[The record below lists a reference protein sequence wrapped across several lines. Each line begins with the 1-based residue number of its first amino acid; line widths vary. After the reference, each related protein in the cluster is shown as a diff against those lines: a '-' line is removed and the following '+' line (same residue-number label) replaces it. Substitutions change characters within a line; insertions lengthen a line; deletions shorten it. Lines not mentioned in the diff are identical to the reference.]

1 MQWEK
6 AILKENQVFEIPNS
20 WLQIHYY
27 EALNI
32 LFRIENALRVF
43 VYSILKN
50 EVHEKWIDL
59 NITSDDSEQGTIS
72 SIAKKRLSQAEN
84 FGYLGYSIK
93 CPIMSL
99 TSGELIGLITSD
111 SYWRY
116 FKGYFMGSKEI
127 IKNKLNELNT
137 IRNSLAH
144 FRPIKK
150 HDVEV
155 IKQNAMHVLMI
166 IEKYLTQMVS
176 TNNIVPTNTQEDWYK
191 QLSILGNDSC
201 RFRFFQCEK
210 EHWIEYRLTFSCTVL
225 HESKTSSKFIWYRV
239 LNLVPS
245 AILKKYANL
254 KSFLTYLSEYVPY
267 TTFQYEEKLDIK
279 KELSFVFSRK
289 ILSENYEKIK
299 KNFVDFL
306 QTISKEIELIDSD
319 NLARG
324 EVLKI
329 EQASSS
335 LQKLSN
341 GNEYWPVDLNAFKC
355 PVQDDDPPEYWG
367 YISTKYFHDF
377 VAQIEKYP
385 WMPEEISE
393 SEVPF

>member
-1 MQWEK
+1 MKWEK
-6 AILKENQVFEIPNS
+6 AIQKEHQVFEIPNS
-20 WLQIHYY
+20 WLRIHYY

-43 VYSILKN
+43 VYIILKN
-50 EVHEKWIDL
+50 EIHGKWIDL

-99 TSGELIGLITSD
+99 TSGELIRLITSE
-111 SYWRY
+111 SYWKY
-116 FKGYFMGSKEI
+116 FKGHFMGSKEI
-127 IKNKLNELNT
+127 IKNKLNELGA

-144 FRPIKK
+144 FRPIKQ

-155 IKQNAMHVLMI
+155 IKQNAMHVLMT

-176 TNNIVPTNTQEDWYK
+176 INNIVPTNTKENWYK
-191 QLSILGNDSC
+191 QLNTLGNDSC
-201 RFRFFQCEK
+201 SFRFFQCEK
-210 EHWIEYRLTFSCTVL
+210 EHWIEFRLTFFCTVL
-225 HESKTSSKFIWYRV
+225 LERKSSSEYIRYRV
-239 LNLVPS
+239 LNFVSS
-245 AILKKYANL
+245 AVLKKYKNL

-267 TTFQYEEKLDIK
+267 TTFQEEEELDIR

-289 ILSENYEKIK
+289 ILSDNYEKIK
-299 KNFVDFL
+299 KDFEDLL
-306 QTISKEIELIDSD
+306 QTISKEAELINSD

-324 EVLKI
+324 EVLKT
-329 EQASSS
+329 EFTSSS
-335 LQKLSN
+335 LRTLPS
-341 GNEYWPVDLNAFKC
+341 GREFWSVDLSAFEC
-355 PVQDDDPPEYWG
+355 PVKDDDPPEYWG
-367 YISTKYFHDF
+367 NISKSVSDF

-393 SEVPF
+393 SDVPF

>member
-1 MQWEK
+1 MKWEK
-6 AILKENQVFEIPNS
+6 ATQKEHQVFKIPNS
-20 WLQIHYY
+20 WLRIHYY

-43 VYSILKN
+43 VYIILKN
-50 EVHEKWIDL
+50 EVHGKWIDL

-99 TSGELIGLITSD
+99 TSGELIGLITSE
-111 SYWRY
+111 SYWKY
-116 FKGYFMGSKEI
+116 FKGHFMGSKEI
-127 IKNKLNELNT
+127 IKNKLNELGA

-144 FRPIKK
+144 FRPIKQ

-155 IKQNAMHVLMI
+155 IKQNALHVLMT

-176 TNNIVPTNTQEDWYK
+176 INNVVPTNTKEDWYK
-191 QLSILGNDSC
+191 QLNTLGNDSC
-201 RFRFFQCEK
+201 SFRFFQCEK
-210 EHWIEYRLTFSCTVL
+210 EHWIEFRLTFHCTVL
-225 HESKTSSKFIWYRV
+225 LERKNSSEYIRYRV
-239 LNLVPS
+239 LNFVSS
-245 AILKKYANL
+245 AVLKKYKNL
-254 KSFLTYLSEYVPY
+254 KNFLTYLSEYVPY
-267 TTFQYEEKLDIK
+267 TTFQEEEELDIR

-289 ILSENYEKIK
+289 ILSDNYEKIK
-299 KNFVDFL
+299 KDFEDLL
-306 QTISKEIELIDSD
+306 QAVSKETKLINSD

-324 EVLKI
+324 EVLKTEI
-329 EQASSS
+329 TSTS
-335 LQKLSN
+335 LRKLPS
-341 GNEYWPVDLNAFKC
+341 GRDYWSVDLSAFEC
-355 PVQDDDPPEYWG
+355 PVKDDDPPEYWG
-367 YISTKYFHDF
+367 TISKSVSDF

-393 SEVPF
+393 SDVPF